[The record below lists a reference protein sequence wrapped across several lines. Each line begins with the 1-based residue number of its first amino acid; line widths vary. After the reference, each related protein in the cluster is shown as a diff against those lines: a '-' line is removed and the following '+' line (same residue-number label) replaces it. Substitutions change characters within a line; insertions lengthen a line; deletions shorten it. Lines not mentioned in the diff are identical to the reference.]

1 MNVDNYGP
9 WSVNPFK
16 TKAPR
21 YVNISGYSA
30 GIGVSRNLFYPI
42 GIYLFKVKSTNIKTM
57 CDNKDIR
64 TTLITSSW
72 CLYC

>member
-30 GIGVSRNLFYPI
+30 GIVCHEICFTQSAFTCSKSRVQTP
-42 GIYLFKVKSTNIKTM
+42 KQCVTIKTSE
-57 CDNKDIR
+57 R
-64 TTLITSSW
+64 R
-72 CLYC
+72 